1 MGLTNLPVELTSF
14 IGRELEIGDVKH
26 LLFSSH
32 LVTLT
37 GTGGSGKTRLAI
49 QIAKLVNEKFANG
62 VWLVDLVPL
71 REPAFVPQLV
81 AQVFGLR
88 PSADQPLLETLLNF
102 VNSKQLL
109 LILDNCEHLREACGK
124 LAQVLLSEA
133 AELRILATSREP
145 LSILGEAIY
154 PVSGLAWPIDT
165 PSLEREPKDLVEYDA
180 IRLFVERARA
190 IAPDFNLTSKNA
202 RATVETC
209 RRLDGLPLALEL
221 ASARVNVLTVQEI
234 AERLDDRFNLLISA
248 QRTGYEPRHATLR
261 AVIDWSYA
269 LLTGEEQALLRRMA
283 VFEAG
288 CTLGTAESVCS
299 GEDIAAQDILN
310 LISSLVGKSLVV
322 VETVGR
328 TQARYSLLESIREY
342 VLEKLEAAGELAQL
356 RDRHLDHYLARTEEA
371 APKLGNTYQQLWL
384 NWLEGE
390 LENLRA
396 SLAWSLESDRI
407 EAGLRIAIAIIR
419 FWEIHGY
426 VQEGQVWFE
435 RLLAQVDERISLA
448 VHVKSLAFAS
458 FIAMFLDN
466 ASAATAYGREAIALA
481 EAAGEQGKQVLP
493 LALAALASGART
505 ARDFPTAFAIQER
518 FIAWARESGDAFY
531 LGMALLAQGGV
542 SIELGSYDEARVL
555 LDESLAL
562 ARQAGDAFRS
572 AHALNSLGDLA
583 RCQGNYPQAL
593 KAYEESAALLDEM
606 RAQRDLASVLQNLG
620 STCLQLGDMERAYS
634 YFRESMTAHQAQQN
648 VPGKLE
654 CLVGFAAT
662 AVMAGLPGPGARL
675 FAATAA
681 ISRQPSPPAWK
692 ATRLEFERYYELA
705 RASLTDTEFQ
715 AEQATGG
722 AMSLE
727 QAVDYALN
735 LPLKLETPQKIGET
749 RGDLTRRERE
759 VAMLIGQGKTNGE
772 IATELVL
779 SKRTVETHVSKIL
792 SKLGMTSRAQ
802 VMRWAIDHGMTQ
814 TKA

>member
-1 MGLTNLPVELTSF
+1 MSLTNYPVQLTSF
-14 IGRELEIGDVKH
+14 IGREREITDIKR
-26 LLFSSH
+26 LLITSH

-37 GTGGSGKTRLAI
+37 GAGGSGKTRLAI
-49 QIAKLVNEKFANG
+49 QIANMVSKSFADG
-62 VWLVDLVPL
+62 VWLVDLAPL
-71 REPAFVPQLV
+71 REPTFVPQLV

-88 PSADQPLLETLLNF
+88 PSADQPLLQTLLNF
-102 VNSKQLL
+102 VHSKSLL
-109 LILDNCEHLREACGK
+109 LILDNCEHLSAACGQ
-124 LAQVLLSEA
+124 LAQALLSQVTG
-133 AELRILATSREP
+133 LRILATSRIA
-145 LSILGEAIY
+145 LAIAGEMIY
-154 PVSGLAWPIDT
+154 PVSGLAWPTSTKAEND
-165 PSLEREPKDLVEYDA
+165 PQDLIQYDA

-190 IAPDFNLTSKNA
+190 ISPDFKLTPDNVGS
-202 RATVETC
+202 TVETC

-234 AERLDDRFNLLISA
+234 AERLDDRFNLLIST

-261 AVIDWSYA
+261 AAIDWSYA
-269 LLTGEEQALLRRMA
+269 LLTVEEQALLRRMA

-288 CTLGTAESVCS
+288 CSLGTAESVCS
-299 GEDIAAQDILN
+299 GEDIAAQDILD
-310 LISSLVGKSLVV
+310 LISSLVSKSLVV
-322 VETVGR
+322 AETVWR
-328 TQARYSLLESIREY
+328 TQARYRLLETIREY
-342 VLEKLEAAGELAQL
+342 ALEKLEAAGEMSQL
-356 RDRHLDHYLARTEEA
+356 RDRHLDHYLARSEEA
-371 APKLGNTYQQLWL
+371 APELGDANQQLWL

-396 SLAWSLESDRI
+396 SLAWALESDRI

-419 FWEIHGY
+419 FWEIRGY

-435 RLLAQVDERISLA
+435 RLLAKVDERVSLT
-448 VHVKSLAFAS
+448 VRVKALTYAS
-458 FIAMFLDN
+458 FLAMFQDN
-466 ASAATAYGREAIALA
+466 ASAATAYGREAVALA
-481 EAAGEQGKQVLP
+481 EAAGEQSKRVLP

-531 LGMALLAQGGV
+531 LGMSLLAQGGV
-542 SIELGSYDEARVL
+542 SIELGSFDEARIL

-562 ARQAGDAFRS
+562 ARQAGDDFRS

-593 KAYEESAALLDEM
+593 TVYEESAALLNEIG
-606 RAQRDLASVLQNLG
+606 AQRDLASVLQNLG
-620 STCLQLGDMERAYS
+620 STCLQLGDVERAYD

-648 VPGKLE
+648 MPGKLE

-662 AVMAGLPGPGARL
+662 AVMAGLPGPGTRL

-681 ISRQPSPPAWK
+681 ISGRPSPPAWK

-705 RASLTDTEFQ
+705 RASLAGSEFQ
-715 AEQATGG
+715 VEQAAGG

-735 LPLKLETPQKIGET
+735 LPLQRGTASKIGET
-749 RGDLTRRERE
+749 PGGLTRRERE
-759 VAMLIGQGKTNGE
+759 VAMLIGQGRTNGE

-779 SKRTVETHVSKIL
+779 SKRTVETHVRKIFH
-792 SKLGMTSRAQ
+792 KLGLTSRGQ
-802 VMRWAIDHGMTQ
+802 VMRWAIDQGLT
-814 TKA
+814 